1 METRLLRAIASLP
14 REQVSA
20 WREIHEPGEGDAL
33 ELDWRTLPRWT
44 PEHREAI
51 AAALHD
57 WVLEQ
62 DDACDVM
69 RAIVSSEKHVGVWLA
84 CVCARTVLQHVVDGE
99 DRPRLAIET
108 TERWVR
114 GFASGSECYACA
126 KEANKVTQLR
136 ADRVYPYAARS
147 SVAAAYSAYDGGHA
161 PDAATYAAFA
171 YTSASKPS
179 SPLYTSIDDPD
190 WVRARKLAL
199 RGLCQAIALA
209 ARDAVDAA
217 SHGYSMEL
225 ARGELVL
232 L

>member
-1 METRLLRAIASLP
+1 METRLLCAIASLP

-57 WVLEQ
+57 WVFEQ
-62 DDACDVM
+62 DDACDVL
-69 RAIVSSEKHVGVWLA
+69 RAIVSSEKRVGVWLA
-84 CVCARTVLQHVVDGE
+84 CVCARTVLQYVEDGE
-99 DRPRLAIET
+99 GRPRLAIET

-114 GFASGSECYACA
+114 GLASGSEHYACA
-126 KEANKVTQLR
+126 TEANKASRLKP
-136 ADRVYPYAARS
+136 DRIYPYAARS

-171 YTSASKPS
+171 YTSANKPS
-179 SPLYTSIDDPD
+179 GQLYTSIDDPN
-190 WVRARKLAL
+190 WVRAKKLVL
-199 RGLCQAIALA
+199 RELCQTIALA